1 MSPYII
7 HIFSWWHHG
16 AEPRTGGGPSRGRG
30 RWRHR
35 LDPSDARR
43 MDDFDGLQYII
54 YTIYIYIYLVGGFK
68 HDFFIFHFIYGM
80 SSFPLTH
87 FFRGVK
93 IVLVNYKDIQV

>member
-1 MSPYII
+1 VPN
-7 HIFSWWHHG
+7 
-16 AEPRTGGGPSRGRG
+16 RGREVVPRVG
-30 RWRHR
+30 V
-35 LDPSDARR
+35 AGGVI
-43 MDDFDGLQYII
+43 GLILVMLAEW
-54 YTIYIYIYLVGGFK
+54 TISMVSSISSIPYIYIYLVGGFK